1 MSTTYRPHLL
11 PDGIPS
17 RCDYTLMSPAEL
29 AISAAMAAVEG
40 AGASAALTHAV
51 KLLAAARG
59 LVADHVEGREP
70 ADSARPASAGVG
82 VTEPAWKVSDD
93 RIKRLMIDVG
103 MPNSMSL
110 YQSFKQ
116 LENELALTATWR
128 CRVREAGKTDPPQ
141 DCNWPF
147 CGCDPYAIK
156 VMDAIEESGIPVSCK
171 CLSPA
176 RAGSKP
182 EGDG

>member
-1 MSTTYRPHLL
+1 M
-11 PDGIPS
+11 
-17 RCDYTLMSPAEL
+17 AEITDEMVRAAYAAYESDDVIQKSEDWMRTILETAL
-29 AISAAMAAVEG
+29 A
-40 AGASAALTHAV
+40 
-51 KLLAAARG
+51 
-59 LVADHVEGREP
+59 
-70 ADSARPASAGVG
+70 AGVG